1 MDSRTAAHVLS
12 EISELLALRAENRF
26 KSRAYRTAG
35 KAILALNADDLTPL
49 YRSGELAK
57 VKGVGRATLAVIGD
71 LIENGESTYLAQLRQ
86 HVPEGVV
93 DLMRIPGL
101 TVAKVQELYE
111 ALGITSVDELEAA
124 ARDGRLAKV
133 KGFGERTAAKLL
145 DAIDFSRRTSAL
157 TLFPR
162 GAADAPRRHRRR
174 GRRVRPPTQRSRP
187 RRGHRGGRH
196 R

>member
-12 EISELLALRAENRF
+12 EISELLALRDENRF

-49 YRSGELAK
+49 YRSGELAR

-86 HVPEGVV
+86 HVPEGIV

-101 TVAKVQELYE
+101 TVAKIQEVYD

-124 ARDGRLAKV
+124 ARDGRA
-133 KGFGERTAAKLL
+133 RSHS
-145 DAIDFSRRTSAL
+145 SRV
-157 TLFPR
+157 
-162 GAADAPRRHRRR
+162 APRM
-174 GRRVRPPTQRSRP
+174 PPDCSRP
-187 RRGHRGGRH
+187 FASMLTWSPRRSPAPCVATMRSCATRT
-196 R
+196 